1 MKKLSQATVLFA
13 LLLVANYSHAQFAFG
28 VEPGIGLKN
37 AYFGYKTSGNFLPYF
52 SLQLA
57 SGKVVD
63 EYQGGTDKYSAT
75 FVLPT
80 IGTKYYL
87 KQNNKLSPYLNA
99 FVSKP
104 FAIINSEGDDSNDA
118 KLNAFAG
125 GVGFG
130 TEYFFDPQFSVGG
143 EFGLMFFGA
152 KEKYS
157 VDDFGGGVSE
167 NVTKYSVSPTYAK
180 ISLNFYFKKQD

>member
-1 MKKLSQATVLFA
+1 MKKLFQVTMIAI
-13 LLLVANYSHAQFAFG
+13 LLLGANYSHAQFTFG
-28 VEPGIGLKN
+28 VEPGIGLKT
-37 AYFGYKTSGNFLPYF
+37 AYFGYKTKGNFLPYF

-63 EYQGGTDKYSAT
+63 EYNGETDKYSAT

-87 KQNNKLSPYLNA
+87 KQNSKLSPYLNA

-104 FAIINSEGDDSNDA
+104 FAIINSEGDDSDNTS
-118 KLNAFAG
+118 LNAYAG
-125 GVGFG
+125 GIGFG

-152 KEKYS
+152 KETYS
-157 VDDFGGGVSE
+157 DTFGGSVSQ
-167 NVTKYSVSPTYAK
+167 NMTKYSVNPTYAK
-180 ISLNFYFKKQD
+180 ISLNFYFKK

>member
-1 MKKLSQATVLFA
+1 MTKLLQITQFLF
-13 LLLVANYSHAQFAFG
+13 LLFLTNYSYAQFAFG

-63 EYQGGTDKYSAT
+63 EYGGETDKYSAT

-125 GVGFG
+125 GAGFG
-130 TEYFFDPQFSVGG
+130 TEYFFDPRFSVGG
-143 EFGLMFFGA
+143 EFGLMFFSA
-152 KEKYS
+152 KEKYNY
-157 VDDFGGGVSE
+157 DDFGGGVSE
-167 NVTKYSVSPTYAK
+167 NATKYSVSPTYAK
-180 ISLNFYFKKQD
+180 ISLNFYFKK